1 MSAMRF
7 ANRRRRCSLRH
18 SAQPKGLSPSPS
30 VRAGA
35 RRRREVFSL
44 PRRHAAR
51 STPDV
56 ATAERGREMVRCKV
70 SIADSRRRA
79 RRNKTLA
86 ENAKAFGRHRAPQS
100 LATLP
105 NPNSGTISAAGP
117 AIFVGG
123 VLTGNGVS
131 VVISTFSGGIT
142 NSGLLSGGTGILVGT
157 RFPQTPSSLFALST
171 FTGGISNSGKI
182 TAHTTAILVE
192 NVANFSGGITNASGG
207 TISND
212 GFVGAIEIERVTSF
226 SGGIVNASGGLISAR
241 GSAIAVFAN
250 GTFAG
255 GITNAGKLVA
265 KLTQASASS
274 RPRSSTAASPMVDR
288 SPALSAFMSPAP
300 PPLAQSIR
308 AVKSSTAA
316 R

>member
-1 MSAMRF
+1 MVSGGITPTGASVTLETF
-7 ANRRRRCSLRH
+7 A
-18 SAQPKGLSPSPS
+18 GG
-30 VRAGA
+30 VR
-35 RRRREVFSL
+35 
-44 PRRHAAR
+44 
-51 STPDV
+51 
-56 ATAERGREMVRCKV
+56 
-70 SIADSRRRA
+70 
-79 RRNKTLA
+79 
-86 ENAKAFGRHRAPQS
+86 
-100 LATLP
+100 
-105 NPNSGTISAAGP
+105 NSGTISAAGP

-182 TAHTTAILVE
+182 TARTTAILVE

-207 TISND
+207 TISNS

-255 GITNAGKLVA
+255 GITNAGKLGRED
-265 KLTQASASS
+265 SS
-274 RPRSSTAASPMVDR
+274 RHRRLPGPRSSTAASPTEDR
-288 SPALSAFMSPAP
+288 SPALSVSMSTVS
-300 PPLAQSIR
+300 PPLAPSIR
-308 AVKSSTAA
+308 AVESSTAA

>member
-1 MSAMRF
+1 
-7 ANRRRRCSLRH
+7 
-18 SAQPKGLSPSPS
+18 
-30 VRAGA
+30 
-35 RRRREVFSL
+35 
-44 PRRHAAR
+44 
-51 STPDV
+51 
-56 ATAERGREMVRCKV
+56 
-70 SIADSRRRA
+70 
-79 RRNKTLA
+79 
-86 ENAKAFGRHRAPQS
+86 
-100 LATLP
+100 
-105 NPNSGTISAAGP
+105 
-117 AIFVGG
+117 
-123 VLTGNGVS
+123 
-131 VVISTFSGGIT
+131 
-142 NSGLLSGGTGILVGT
+142 
-157 RFPQTPSSLFALST
+157 LFALST

-265 KLTQASASS
+265 KTHAGIGVF
-274 RPRSSTAASPMVDR
+274 AASQFDGGITNGGSITGPIGIYVT
-288 SPALSAFMSPAP
+288 SVA
-300 PPLAQSIR
+300 PLAQSIR
-308 AVKSSTAA
+308 AVESSTAA